1 MNKTSSNRNNQKTRN
16 LSVSTIILIVLL
28 AVIIIGII
36 SVFAIYQH
44 AKHTDTFMKNTTF
57 NGADISGM
65 TPSQVA
71 DQIIQNSQPVTIDI
85 TENDQTVLTGDL
97 SDYGYSLDKN
107 SMTASLEKARE
118 AQTESISAY
127 LQNTAGGDNIS
138 ADNVYSFDEAT
149 FDSFVQSSKF
159 SVARVKSVEAAV
171 NLDSST
177 NTYVVTQPVQGN
189 EVDDT
194 KLQKAVRDA
203 IESASENGTLTGTLK
218 IAIPEDCYTSETV
231 NMDTTDL
238 QKEADDKNKELKL
251 QAYKDMA
258 ITYQFGDQSET
269 LTYDTFKDWLTIAD
283 DGSCTVDKDKAA
295 AWVSD
300 LANKYNTRHIE
311 KTFKTTGGLTIDF
324 PAGKVEYGYTVD
336 EDSETAELI
345 KDLQAGQSISREPI
359 YVQTNDYG
367 NPYYYKRNG
376 TDDLAGTYVE
386 VDLTK
391 QHLWYYKDGSLLL
404 ESDLVSGDLSK
415 NQGTM
420 TGIFPVAYKESP
432 STLVGANYST
442 KVQYWMPFYEGE
454 GLHDAW
460 WRTAFGGEIYKT
472 NGSNG
477 CLNLPSNV
485 AQSIYENIDA
495 GVPIVIYYEPGTEP
509 ADSTYASDSATMA
522 DNAAAAG

>member
-1 MNKTSSNRNNQKTRN
+1 MNKASNTRQKQRKKG
-16 LSVSTIILIVLL
+16 LSVSSVILIVML
-28 AVIIIGII
+28 AVILAGIFTI
-36 SVFAIYQH
+36 FAIYQH
-44 AKHTDTFMKNTTF
+44 AKHADTFMKNTTF

-71 DQIIQNSQPVTIDI
+71 DQIIQRSQPVTINI

-97 SDYGYSLDKN
+97 TDYGYSLDKD
-107 SMTASLEKARE
+107 SMTASLEKARA
-118 AQTESISAY
+118 AQTASISAY
-127 LQNTAGGDNIS
+127 IQNTTGGDNIS
-138 ADNVYSFDEAT
+138 ADAVYSFDETT
-149 FDSFVQSSKF
+149 FDSFVQSSNF
-159 SVARVKSVEAAV
+159 SVARVQSVEGAV
-171 NLDSST
+171 TLDSSS

-194 KLQKAVRDA
+194 KLQAAVREA
-203 IESASENGTLTGTLK
+203 IDTASQNGTLTGTVN
-218 IAIPEDCYTSETV
+218 IAIPDDCYTSETV
-231 NMDTTDL
+231 NTDTTDL
-238 QKEADDKNKELKL
+238 QKEADEKNKELKL
-251 QAYKDMA
+251 QAYKDMV
-258 ITYQFGDQSET
+258 ITYQFGSQNET

-295 AWVSD
+295 AYVSD

-324 PAGKVEYGYTVD
+324 PLGKVEYGYTVD

-345 KDLQAGQSISREPI
+345 KDLEAGQSVSREPV
-359 YVQTNDYG
+359 YYQTNEYG

-391 QHLWYYKDGSLLL
+391 QHLWFYKDGSLLL

-420 TGIFPVAYKESP
+420 TGIFPLAYKESP

-442 KVQYWMPFYEGE
+442 KVQYWMPFFEGE

-460 WRTAFGGEIYKT
+460 WRTSFGGDIYKT

-495 GVPIVIYYEPGTEP
+495 GVAIVIYYEPGTEP
-509 ADSTYASDSATMA
+509 ADSTYATDSTTMA
-522 DNAAAAG
+522 DNVSSAG

>member
-1 MNKTSSNRNNQKTRN
+1 
-16 LSVSTIILIVLL
+16 
-28 AVIIIGII
+28 
-36 SVFAIYQH
+36 
-44 AKHTDTFMKNTTF
+44 
-57 NGADISGM
+57 
-65 TPSQVA
+65 
-71 DQIIQNSQPVTIDI
+71 
-85 TENDQTVLTGDL
+85 
-97 SDYGYSLDKN
+97 
-107 SMTASLEKARE
+107 MTASLEKARE

-127 LQNTAGGDNIS
+127 LQNTTGGDNIS
-138 ADNVYSFDEAT
+138 ADNVYSFDEAA

-171 NLDSST
+171 NLDSSS

-218 IAIPEDCYTSETV
+218 IAVPEDCYTSKTV

-251 QAYKDMA
+251 QAYKDMV
-258 ITYQFGDQSET
+258 ITYQFGDQNET

-345 KDLQAGQSISREPI
+345 KDLQAGQP
-359 YVQTNDYG
+359 
-367 NPYYYKRNG
+367 
-376 TDDLAGTYVE
+376 
-386 VDLTK
+386 
-391 QHLWYYKDGSLLL
+391 
-404 ESDLVSGDLSK
+404 
-415 NQGTM
+415 
-420 TGIFPVAYKESP
+420 
-432 STLVGANYST
+432 
-442 KVQYWMPFYEGE
+442 
-454 GLHDAW
+454 
-460 WRTAFGGEIYKT
+460 
-472 NGSNG
+472 
-477 CLNLPSNV
+477 
-485 AQSIYENIDA
+485 
-495 GVPIVIYYEPGTEP
+495 
-509 ADSTYASDSATMA
+509 
-522 DNAAAAG
+522 